1 MRAIHRFLL
10 ARLFYPAAAASAL
23 AVLLLAGRVLMYGPG
38 FTFLVWNLFLAWLPY
53 LAALGAGRIAAGHCG
68 RVGARRGAACCAPP
82 APHLRPYALA
92 VVGGLWLLFLPNA
105 PYIMTDFVHLP
116 GMRFVWWYDLGV
128 LLAFAWAGC
137 MLGVASLHIMRG
149 LVRDRLGAAASWA
162 FVLLCVGLSGVGIY
176 LGRFLRWNSW
186 DLLTSP
192 RSLARELLAVLSTP
206 EAYPRLIGV
215 SGLFACFLLLGY
227 LTLDSARRAR

>member
-1 MRAIHRFLL
+1 MRAAHRFLL

-23 AVLLLAGRVLMYGPG
+23 AVLLLAGRTLMYAPG
-38 FTFLVWNLFLAWLPY
+38 FGFLVWNLFLAWLPY
-53 LAALGAGRIAAGHCG
+53 LAALRAGRIAAGSPRRLSLPQ
-68 RVGARRGAACCAPP
+68 RVE
-82 APHLRPYALA
+82 LA
-92 VVGGLWLLFLPNA
+92 VVGALWLLFLPNA

-116 GMRFVWWYDLGV
+116 GMRFVWWYDIGV

-137 MLGVASLHIMRG
+137 ILGVASLHSMRG
-149 LVRDRLGAAASWA
+149 LVRERLGAAASWA

>member
-1 MRAIHRFLL
+1 MRAAHRFLL

-23 AVLLLAGRVLMYGPG
+23 AILLLVGRILMYAPG
-38 FTFLVWNLFLAWLPY
+38 FSFLVWNLFLAWLPY
-53 LAALGAGRIAAGHCG
+53 LAALWAGRIVASSP
-68 RVGARRGAACCAPP
+68 RRLSLTKRAE
-82 APHLRPYALA
+82 LA
-92 VVGGLWLLFLPNA
+92 VVGALWLLFLPNA

-137 MLGVASLHIMRG
+137 ILGVASLHIMRG
-149 LVRDRLGAAASWA
+149 LVRERLGAAASWA

-192 RSLARELLAVLSTP
+192 RSLARELLALLSTP
-206 EAYPRLIGV
+206 DAYPRLIGV